1 MKRATKRAQIAL
13 DLASMNA
20 PSLVLFTRSVAKGLT
35 NNPNLTAADVAK
47 LPVTVADL
55 LTSASALEATHT
67 VRPTAPSKSSTKQ
80 EHDQATTLMEQ
91 LTNTAA
97 YIEGLANTKAA
108 GDLAEAQAI
117 ITSVGF
123 PLKKTAVKVPKGF
136 EVDSP
141 AKGAAHVHVP
151 AGAASVVRLVRYSM
165 DGGKT
170 YSPPIIVHGQDIT
183 ITGLKSG
190 LEGLFQRATNAP
202 SGKKSK
208 ATIVAGTEEQAWS
221 NPVPCVIS

>member
-1 MKRATKRAQIAL
+1 
-13 DLASMNA
+13 
-20 PSLVLFTRSVAKGLT
+20 
-35 NNPNLTAADVAK
+35 
-47 LPVTVADL
+47 
-55 LTSASALEATHT
+55 LEATHT
-67 VRPTAPSKSSTKQ
+67 ARPTAPSKTSTKQ

-123 PLKKTAVKVPKGF
+123 LLKKTGVKVAKGF
-136 EVDSP
+136 TVTSP
-141 AKGAAHVHVP
+141 AKGTAQVHVP
-151 AGAASVVRLVRYSM
+151 SAEANVVRLVRYSM

-170 YSPPIIVHGQDIT
+170 YSPPIVVHGQDIT

-190 LEGLFQRATNAP
+190 IEGLFQRATNAP
-202 SGKKSK
+202 PAKKSK